1 MPNFSLGLL
10 AVLFLASAIIRRII
24 RQFQVESRIRNSL
37 NQQRQ
42 AASPQ
47 PVGFQEAAPYQ
58 HPLLRKEEPQKPEPR
73 TQIEQS
79 EEGQR
84 HMADTPAFNEKMERR
99 RKEADLHAASRA
111 QKAHPQT
118 ATKKPSVMPVLSGSS
133 LVQAVITK
141 EILTRPPSARKP
153 YYQARRGT

>member
-24 RQFQVESRIRNSL
+24 RQFQVESRIRNNL

-47 PVGFQEAAPYQ
+47 PAGFQEAAPYQ
-58 HPLLRKEEPQKPEPR
+58 HPLLRKEEPKPEPR

-79 EEGQR
+79 EEGRR

-99 RKEADLHAASRA
+99 RQEADLHAASRA
-111 QKAHPQT
+111 QKAHLQT
-118 ATKKPSVMPVLSGSS
+118 APKKPSVMPVLSGSS

>member
-10 AVLFLASAIIRRII
+10 FVLFLVSAIFRRII
-24 RQFQVESRIRNSL
+24 RQFQAESRIRNSL

-47 PVGFQEAAPYQ
+47 PAGFFEAAPYQ
-58 HPLLRKEEPQKPEPR
+58 HPLLRKEEEKPAPR
-73 TQIEQS
+73 TQIDRS
-79 EEGQR
+79 EEGQK
-84 HMADTPAFNEKMERR
+84 HMADTPAFNEKMEKR
-99 RKEADLHAASRA
+99 RKEADLQAVSRA
-111 QKAHPQT
+111 QKAHPQM
-118 ATKKPSVMPVLSGSS
+118 APKKPGVMPVLSGAS

-153 YYQARRGT
+153 YYQARRGA